1 MSASSESASTRL
13 LTPAEERIARLV
25 AAGRTNKE
33 VADEL
38 EVSAKTVE
46 WNLTRVYRK
55 LGVRSRAELAARYGR
70 GYPLGRDAVRNEPF
84 GRLSRP
90 FASDI
95 NSHRR
100 WGR

>member
-1 MSASSESASTRL
+1 MSASPANTRP

-33 VADEL
+33 VAEEL
-38 EVSAKTVE
+38 DVSTKTVE

-55 LGVRSRAELAARYGR
+55 LGVRSRSELAARYGR
-70 GYPLGRDAVRNEPF
+70 GYPLSSEASTNEPF